1 MAALTVTATV
11 TDKTGL
17 TATATATAT
26 INDTP
31 PPAGTV
37 WGMTMDQS
45 IGGAGQTWNQSRAV
59 YDSTYGD
66 ATHKPIQRSYVSAM
80 PSAGNWGNVV
90 PTDRSAVVSFK
101 TTDTA
106 GVLAGTYD
114 AQLTAFFQATPD
126 PSTGRKYWWT
136 YFHEMEDNFTTAAAK
151 SQFIA
156 GFRYIVDLQ
165 RRVAPRSN
173 LIPVVI
179 YSDWTLDSGSGRNW
193 LDWYPGDAYVDV
205 IVWDQYNYQNANG
218 TLNTEAQKQANR
230 ASVQASRSRGKGY
243 AIGEFPVGGSKFED
257 PVNGGDSVRAQWLLD
272 TCTAYRTNG
281 AVFVIAF
288 DTNVGGTFAIES
300 HPTLVSAW
308 RQVVTSF

>member
-156 GFRYIVDLQ
+156 G
-165 RRVAPRSN
+165 
-173 LIPVVI
+173 
-179 YSDWTLDSGSGRNW
+179 
-193 LDWYPGDAYVDV
+193 
-205 IVWDQYNYQNANG
+205 